1 MTKNMKTLF
10 KSFVSLVIIAMTVS
24 LNAQFV
30 VDESEF
36 EGAYCTSIM
45 VGKKASTDGS
55 VMTSHT
61 CDGGYRTWMRW
72 EPASDYEDGAMMK
85 IYKGSMRTYDA
96 NDKHGVKEAGEI
108 PQVKHTYAYLN
119 TAYPCFNEKQLAIGE
134 TTFSGPDT
142 LVNPNGMFMIEELE
156 RVALQRCDNAQDAIS
171 VIAELIEKYGY
182 GDGGEAITIADTKE
196 VWLMEIMGEGPDKIG
211 GIWAAQRVP
220 DGEVGVSA
228 NIPRIKY
235 LNRKDEK
242 NFRCS
247 DNVEEVAK
255 KYGLWDGEG
264 ELIWYK
270 AFASGYSNGKNF
282 REREWYILNELA
294 PSLNLDINAEDLPF
308 SVKPEKKVDVRDVM
322 RLFRA
327 NYEGTVLDQTANL
340 KVVNRN
346 GDTIV
351 ASTANPWMGG
361 TERNLYNMLKPGTI
375 DFKRGVAMSWCSYSF
390 VAQLRGW
397 MPDEI
402 GGVIWISVENPG
414 ESPRIPVYSGCTQ
427 MPKCFN
433 RCGHGGY
440 DEQTALWRYRQA
452 NKLAQVNW
460 GACKDIVYGNVLRYE
475 EKAMTEMPELEKRVE
490 KLLKKDKRDEA
501 IAELNQYTADFE
513 AATANTWKEMEHKF
527 WEWFW
532 TGF

>member
-1 MTKNMKTLF
+1 MKTTF
-10 KSFVSLVIIAMTVS
+10 KAFITFVMIMTTVS
-24 LNAQFV
+24 LNAQV
-30 VDESEF
+30 NVDEQEF
-36 EGAYCTSIM
+36 DGANCTSIM

-72 EPASDYEDGAMMK
+72 EKATDNKEGAMMK
-85 IYKGSMRTYDA
+85 IYKGTMHTFDA
-96 NDKHGVKEAGEI
+96 NDGHGVKEAGEI
-108 PQVKHTYAYLN
+108 PQVAHTYAYLN

-142 LVNPNGMFMIEELE
+142 LRNKNGMFMIEELE
-156 RVALQRCDNAQDAIS
+156 RVALQRCDNARDAILL
-171 VIAELIEKYGY
+171 IGELIKDYGY

-220 DGEVGVSA
+220 DGEVSVSA

-242 NFRCS
+242 NFLCS
-247 DNVEEVAK
+247 DNIEEVARR
-255 KYGLWDGEG
+255 YNLWDGEG

-282 REREWYILNELA
+282 REREWFIFNELA
-294 PSLNLDINAEDLPF
+294 PSLNLDINADDLPF
-308 SVKPEKKVDVRDVM
+308 SVKPEAKVDVRDVM

-327 NYEGTVLDQTANL
+327 NYEGSVLDQTVNL
-340 KVVNRN
+340 KIVNRN

-351 ASTANPWMGG
+351 SPSANPWMGG
-361 TERNLYNMLKPGTI
+361 NERSVYNMLKPGTV

-402 GGVIWISVENPG
+402 GGVLWLSVENPG
-414 ESPRIPVYSGCTQ
+414 ESPRIPVYSGCTK
-427 MPKCFN
+427 MPSCFN
-433 RCGHGGY
+433 KCGHGGY
-440 DEQTALWRYRQA
+440 DESAALWRYRKA
-452 NKLAQVNW
+452 NKLAQVSW
-460 GACKDIVYGNVLRYE
+460 GSCKNEIYGNVLRYE
-475 EKAMTEMPELEKRVE
+475 EKAFTEMPELEKRVE
-490 KLLKKDKRDEA
+490 KLLKKGEKDEA
-501 IAELNQYTADFE
+501 VKLLNRYTADFE
-513 AATANTWKEMEHKF
+513 AATANTWKELEHTF
-527 WEWFW
+527 WQRFW